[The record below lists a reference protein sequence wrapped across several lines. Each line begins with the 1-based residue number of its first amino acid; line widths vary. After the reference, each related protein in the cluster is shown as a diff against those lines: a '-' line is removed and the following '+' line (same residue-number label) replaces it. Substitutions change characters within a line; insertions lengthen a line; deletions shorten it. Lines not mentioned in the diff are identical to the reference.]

1 LAVPA
6 VVAGVPEIALVVPPI
21 PGGNGEVDPAVL
33 TVCRKLGLT
42 TVFRVNG
49 PAGIAALGFGTQSI
63 PRVRQIVGP
72 GSPAVTLAQ
81 VEMQRHGIVTMMLL
95 GPTESLVIA
104 DHSADPVRL
113 AADLL
118 IEAEH
123 GTDTS
128 VVLVTPSTD
137 SRRPGPS
144 LYVAVCGR
152 RDAHMP
158 RNVQKD
164 PESSLAW
171 TIKDEVMRRGKCF
184 YGKVL
189 RGRST
194 FIAPRLIPCFN
205 AIWGIP
211 QRKEKKILSPDA
223 QAILKVMRKEWEMGT
238 RDLREASGVAERARF
253 DKAMTQLQ
261 KWMKIIPS
269 EVLYEPTF
277 TYIWSLPEARFSEQL
292 GQSMKREEAV
302 REIARSYLTGAGM
315 TVRGE
320 LARVTG
326 LNSPEAG
333 LGNWALVDEGFA
345 QRLAPGVY
353 RLKNFEL
360 RLGANA

>member
-1 LAVPA
+1 ML
-6 VVAGVPEIALVVPPI
+6 PEEVEVHRDRMWRRDPENRVEDVYSAERFIEDVGFCEAL
-21 PGGNGEVDPAVL
+21 
-33 TVCRKLGLT
+33 
-42 TVFRVNG
+42 
-49 PAGIAALGFGTQSI
+49 
-63 PRVRQIVGP
+63 
-72 GSPAVTLAQ
+72 
-81 VEMQRHGIVTMMLL
+81 
-95 GPTESLVIA
+95 
-104 DHSADPVRL
+104 
-113 AADLL
+113 
-118 IEAEH
+118 
-123 GTDTS
+123 
-128 VVLVTPSTD
+128 TD

-164 PESSLAW
+164 PESRMAW

-194 FIAPRLIPCFN
+194 FIAPRLVPFFN
-205 AIWGIP
+205 SLVGVP
-211 QRKEKKILSPDA
+211 KRMEKTVLSSDA
-223 QAILKVMRKEWEMGT
+223 QLILKVMRREWEMGT
-238 RDLREASGVAERARF
+238 RDLREASGVVERARF

-261 KWMKIIPS
+261 KTLKIIPT

-277 TYIWSLPEARFSEQL
+277 TYIWSIPEARFADQLKEQVE
-292 GQSMKREEAV
+292 RETAV
-302 REIARSYLTGAGM
+302 KEIARAYLMGAGM

-345 QRLAPGVY
+345 ERFAPGVY
-353 RLKNFEL
+353 RLKDFGHEKVQKA
-360 RLGANA
+360 RTT